1 MIHSEFELPKG
12 LSKTIND
19 LARTREK
26 AAKQKYLLDLG
37 ESLVMHLAAFLIAEY
52 KQSGILH
59 IDLEKA
65 FIKNN
70 KNLSFGVYLGFIRE
84 SVKFLNTIQKP
95 SKIHQLLMGKND
107 LVEIARFI
115 KAYEAI
121 KEAINTEKEVSLVEV
136 AALKSKENAG
146 KLNLLDFFNA
156 FIELRNRV
164 AHPHKEVK
172 GKHITWPFNEDYFDS
187 INPYIES
194 AIFSAVDSLTSIW
207 EFKIFTVNE
216 YSDNN
221 LLLESENGS
230 IAEVKSG
237 QELNT
242 GTKVILNENQDLL
255 LFDWKVLLKA
265 GQEGLDAIKK
275 EEDELRNKASV
286 EDLKIAIKAALD
298 DGQISRDEFTFFESL
313 GKTKLNLSKNEI
325 KTIIIEVANSMGIED
340 PFPEVDQRYIDL
352 IDDAIKN
359 KTYNEFLLRLSGQQ
373 YGVDSE
379 MFNKIFEERAYALNV
394 DPIEVKNNK
403 VIQFTSDELSD
414 FQGLMRTQHWLRGM
428 GLFNQFS
435 KESVYKLS
443 GDFNKIETKE
453 FAHRNAF
460 KSLQKFV
467 DGRINKLVIADNEQW
482 DTKSNNWQIGTMTS
496 YAWTA
501 IFPKNVSSGRVLA
514 LNLTIYSD
522 GYVHTG
528 FLPDWKDYDQLEN
541 YGLLLHVFVNH
552 LKEFATDFR
561 DELVKYPNLQVWD
574 TVNNKG
580 VYSLLDAFD
589 KIPWYFDYLYE
600 FDMIQFGLTYEEV
613 QMKPILISESFD
625 IIFNLFSG
633 LFEYV
638 NRDYEN
644 LLDSRFLIFD
654 KEASIKEKLNGLKET
669 FSNYNLIELNNQ
681 DEQKDQEDEVEFPS
695 GEIEKGKDNF
705 IGSAKRGYIGLEF
718 RKKLKG
724 FPLIFDVKI
733 KQDYKSNQL
742 YFQIHISCAGY
753 EEKQVHA
760 PIENI
765 LLQMSEVKLTN
776 ASSYFMKSKLIIC
789 QDIEDINTF
798 DPNEIVDEFL
808 RNFSVQLAQQS
819 ISFFDIQPYDSLMNK
834 SENEVVTYL
843 NELTGEASPLF
854 GWKIYNERNRMKG
867 NRFVDFSSSTK
878 KHGIHSICW
887 GVLFDNHHPNIGAK
901 FILED
906 SIKGA
911 ALIEP
916 INDFVKQ
923 NDFWKLNIIEN
934 TNSDNELW
942 IFSSLDESQLSASS
956 QWNRNYSPKHAGI
969 DNPANYWCSKESM
982 EEQPWIQ
989 FNLPALKLLTAIKIQ
1004 GAPHRK
1010 NYITQ
1015 FDLHY
1020 SLDGKKWEVLKD
1032 LEGNDAVKETN
1043 EITLSKPIVVNYLK
1057 VVPTKWVGYAGLRI
1071 DFLVKDLQPDK
1082 IEMYY
1087 LVPFD
1092 NNTEIQATFKELESQ
1107 LAIFKSAFGSL
1118 LTF

>member
-52 KQSGILH
+52 KQSGMLH

-95 SKIHQLLMGKND
+95 SKIHQLLMGKNELND
-107 LVEIARFI
+107 IARFI
-115 KAYEAI
+115 KAYEGI
-121 KEAINTEKEVSLVEV
+121 KEAINNEKEVSLVEV
-136 AALKSKENAG
+136 ATIKSKENAG

-187 INPYIES
+187 INPFIES
-194 AIFSAVDSLTSIW
+194 AIFSAVRSLTSIW
-207 EFKIFTVNE
+207 DFKIFTVNE
-216 YSDNN
+216 YFDNN
-221 LLLESENGS
+221 LLLESENGQ
-230 IAEVKSG
+230 IAEVKSD
-237 QELNT
+237 QELNS
-242 GTKVILNENQDLL
+242 GTKVIVNENQDLL
-255 LFDWKVLLKA
+255 LFDWKILLKA

-275 EEDELRNKASV
+275 EEDELRNKSSI
-286 EDLKIAIKAALD
+286 EDLKVAIIAALD
-298 DGQISRDEFTFFESL
+298 DGQISRDEFNFFESL

-325 KTIIIEVANSMGIED
+325 KTIIIEVANSIGIED

-379 MFNKIFEERAYALNV
+379 MFNKLFEERAYALNV

-403 VIQFTSDELSD
+403 VIQFSSEELSD
-414 FQGLMRTQHWLRGM
+414 FQGLMRAQHWLRGM

-443 GDFNKIETKE
+443 GDFNNLETKE

-460 KSLQKFV
+460 KSIQKFV
-467 DGRINKLVIADNEQW
+467 DGRIKKLGIAENEEW

-528 FLPDWKDYDQLEN
+528 FLPDWKYYEQLEN

-552 LKEFATDFR
+552 LKEFATNFR

-600 FDMIQFGLTYEEV
+600 FDMIQFGLTYDEV
-613 QMKPILISESFD
+613 QSKPILISESFD

-633 LFEYV
+633 LFEFV

-644 LLDSRFLIFD
+644 LLDSKYLIFD
-654 KEASIKEKLNGLKET
+654 KEEEVKQKLNGLKET
-669 FSNYNLIELNNQ
+669 FSNYNLIELDVQ
-681 DEQKDQEDEVEFPS
+681 DEKKESEDEVSISS
-695 GEIEKGKDNF
+695 GLIEKGKDNF

-718 RKKLKG
+718 RKKIKG
-724 FPLIFDVKI
+724 FPLIFDVRF

-742 YFQIHISCAGY
+742 YLQIHLSCAGY
-753 EEKQVHA
+753 IEKQVHA
-760 PIENI
+760 TLENI
-765 LLQMSEVKLTN
+765 LQQMSEIKLSD
-776 ASSYFMKSKLIIC
+776 ASSYFMKSKLVIC
-789 QDIEDINTF
+789 QSIDDISAYN
-798 DPNEIVDEFL
+798 PNEIINEFL
-808 RNFSVQLAQQS
+808 SNFSVLLAQQS
-819 ISFFDIQPYDSLMNK
+819 ASFLDIQPYDKLMIDI
-834 SENEVVTYL
+834 ENEAVNFL
-843 NELTGEASPLF
+843 DQLTGEASPLV
-854 GWKIYNERNRMKG
+854 GWKIFKERNRMKG

-887 GVLFDNHHPNIGAK
+887 GVLFDAHQLNVGTK
-901 FILED
+901 FIVLD
-906 SIKGA
+906 SIKGE

-916 INDFVKQ
+916 IKNFVNQ
-923 NDFWKLNIIEN
+923 NDNWKLNVIEN
-934 TNSDNELW
+934 LNSENEQW
-942 IFSSLDESQLSASS
+942 IFNSLEESQLSASS

-969 DNPANYWCSKESM
+969 DNPVNYWCSKESM
-982 EEQPWIQ
+982 DEQPWIQ
-989 FNLPALKLLTAIKIQ
+989 FNFPTLKLLNAIKIQ

-1015 FDLHY
+1015 FELHY
-1020 SLDGKKWEVLKD
+1020 SIDGKKWDVIKD
-1032 LEGNDAVKETN
+1032 LEGNDPVKETN
-1043 EITLSKPIVVNYLK
+1043 DIVLTRPIVASYLK
-1057 VVPTKWVGYAGLRI
+1057 IVPTKWVGYAGLRI

-1082 IEMYY
+1082 IEMSY
-1087 LVPFD
+1087 LVPID

-1107 LAIFKSAFGSL
+1107 LAVFKNTFGSL
-1118 LTF
+1118 LVF